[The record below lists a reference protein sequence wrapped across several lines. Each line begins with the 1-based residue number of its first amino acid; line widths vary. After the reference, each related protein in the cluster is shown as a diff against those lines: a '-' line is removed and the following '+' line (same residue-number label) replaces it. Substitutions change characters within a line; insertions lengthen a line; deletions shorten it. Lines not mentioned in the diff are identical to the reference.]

1 VEIERSKIRDEE
13 LLLLTVTENAATEIR
28 SLALLPDAP
37 VGVGMRISSDPAA
50 GALTL
55 SLAAAPAEDDAVVDA
70 DGARIFLDPAANAML
85 EDKTLD
91 AITDSAGQVQFAVTA
106 E

>member
-1 VEIERSKIRDEE
+1 M
-13 LLLLTVTENAATEIR
+13 LTVTENAATEIR
-28 SLALLPDAP
+28 SLAFLPDAP
-37 VGVGMRISSDPAA
+37 VGVGMRITSDPAA

-70 DGARIFLDPAANAML
+70 DGARVFLDPAANAML

-91 AITDSAGQVQFAVTA
+91 AVTDSAGQVQFAVTTT
-106 E
+106 